1 MYASN
6 FYESLVLNLMRG
18 QSAAAPAKLYLALFL
33 SNPGDTGSEGT
44 EITYTGYARQEID
57 FSAPAASGSGLMVQ
71 NTSLISFAEAQS
83 SAGTVTYVAVF
94 DSLTGGNM
102 WLYAPLDIA
111 LVVQNGVSP
120 VFRAGNIK
128 FLMSG
133 NFSVYY
139 RTQILNLLR
148 GTNVTGFAPYIALC
162 NGDPTASGNE
172 FSGGD
177 YERIPVTMS
186 APSQQS
192 SGAALSVNVSDNMSN
207 VSTANWG
214 SLTHIAIYDDS
225 TGGSPF
231 VIIDLGRSFAA
242 PIGTTMGAHAGD
254 LQISFN

>member
-6 FYESLVLNLMRG
+6 YYENLVLNLMRG
-18 QSAAAPAKLYLALFL
+18 QSIAAPAQLYLALFL

-44 EITYTGYARQEID
+44 EITYSGYARQPIT
-57 FSAPAASGSGLMVQ
+57 FSSPAASGSGLMIQ
-71 NTSLISFAEAQS
+71 NASLISFAEAS
-83 SAGTVTYVAVF
+83 TSAGSVTYVAVF

-128 FLMSG
+128 FLLTG
-133 NFSVYY
+133 HFSTYY
-139 RTQILNLLR
+139 RTQILNVLL
-148 GTNVTGFAPYIALC
+148 GSSLSGFAPYLALC
-162 NGDPTASGNE
+162 NGDPTASGSE

-177 YERIPVTMS
+177 YARISITMG

-192 SGAALSVNVSDNMSN
+192 SGAALSVNISDAMSN

-214 SLTHIAIYDDS
+214 TLTHAELYDAE
-225 TGGSPF
+225 TGGNPF
-231 VIIDLGRSFAA
+231 VIVDLGRSFAA